1 VAGYSCVTG
10 CGPSSKVPEL
20 DKTLILHWDG
30 RAFSRIPSP
39 SPGRSARLASVAASP
54 SGAVY
59 AVGYYC
65 TSGCG
70 GSSEIDRT
78 LLLSWSH
85 DTWSRLASASPGPS
99 ARLASVSVGPSG
111 TLWAVGYYC
120 ESDCFN
126 LRETDHTLILRPR
139 KTSWLGVQSPSPGDK
154 ALLTGVSVGAG
165 GTAWAVGWDLAGTLV
180 MRWDMRRWRIVNIQ
194 TPGPMAQLGGVSAG
208 PGGSIW
214 AVGGYCVYACHSFW
228 PTDHALIVRLGARG
242 WHVEATPR
250 SDSIG
255 RLIGVSAGAGGTAWA
270 VGYSCLSRCGTTS
283 ERDRTLVLRSNGTTW
298 IAG

>member
-1 VAGYSCVTG
+1 MAAKGLTSDSPPDDRTADRLRPGWSAAVM
-10 CGPSSKVPEL
+10 CGRWCA
-20 DKTLILHWDG
+20 DMG
-30 RAFSRIPSP
+30 RCRRRGRPRSFLLWRR
-39 SPGRSARLASVAASP
+39 PGRGARW
-54 SGAVY
+54 
-59 AVGYYC
+59 
-65 TSGCG
+65 
-70 GSSEIDRT
+70 
-78 LLLSWSH
+78 LS
-85 DTWSRLASASPGPS
+85 
-99 ARLASVSVGPSG
+99 
-111 TLWAVGYYC
+111 
-120 ESDCFN
+120 
-126 LRETDHTLILRPR
+126 
-139 KTSWLGVQSPSPGDK
+139 VQSPSPGDK
-154 ALLTGVSVGAG
+154 ALLTVVSVGAG

-214 AVGGYCVYACHSFW
+214 AVGGYCVYACHSFS

-242 WHVEATPR
+242 WHVEAAPR